1 MSGKLY
7 NVGMY
12 IRLSREN
19 TAYAGED
26 SMSIEN
32 QRAILSKF
40 IAMMPGWVE
49 TRTYI
54 DNGASGG
61 NFNRRGF
68 QDLMTDA
75 RSGVINLVL
84 VHDLSRFGRNYLE
97 AGKYLE
103 EELPALG
110 CRFVALTDGI
120 DTETGENDIMPFL
133 NAMNDYYLKNLS
145 DRIKTVF
152 HAKANDGHKLTGTA
166 PYGYMRS
173 TDDHNRLI
181 VDEYAA
187 RVVKRIFEMRADGM
201 GYGKIVGVL
210 NSEEIPPPRLYY
222 CLRQNREP
230 SKTCS
235 KLWQLHAL
243 PNILRDE
250 HYLGNTVSF
259 KYSRSYRS
267 GKSRSRHESDWLRV
281 LDTHEAI
288 IAPALWKR
296 VQEVNDRLSKTVEN
310 RREPR
315 PSLFSG
321 KIFCSDCKVNMTF
334 YAGKKEVLKD
344 GSITSYGS
352 YACKTHVVT
361 GRAKCSWHR
370 IYETPLKKIVL
381 DDIRRQAERIRLDED
396 GMLQRLQE
404 KLIAG
409 YAGGR
414 TDSLIERRELKQE
427 LHSIDLRI
435 EQLYEDKVSGVI
447 TAERFAQMTGKTEDR
462 RQEIENRITS
472 LEQTEAEA
480 KTRLGDIQRW
490 VGLIKEKSVVEDVDR
505 DLLEALIDRVEISE
519 QRIENGEKSQ
529 DVWIY
534 YRFVGLV

>member
-1 MSGKLY
+1 MSDKLY

-19 TAYAGED
+19 TAYTGEN

-75 RSGVINLVL
+75 RNGVINLVL

-103 EELPALG
+103 EELPALS
-110 CRFVALTDGI
+110 CRFVALADGI
-120 DTETGENDIMPFL
+120 DTETGENDIMLFL
-133 NAMNDYYLKNLS
+133 NAMNDFYLKNLS
-145 DRIKTVF
+145 DRIKSVF
-152 HAKANDGHKLTGTA
+152 RAKANNGHKLTGTA

-173 TDDHNRLI
+173 PDDHTRLI
-181 VDEYAA
+181 LDEYAA
-187 RVVKRIFEMRADGM
+187 EVVRRIFEMRADGM

-222 CLRQNREP
+222 YLRQNREP

-235 KLWQLHAL
+235 KLWQLYAL

-267 GKSRSRHESDWLRV
+267 GKSRSRHEDDWLRV
-281 LDTHEAI
+281 PDTHEAI
-288 IAPALWKR
+288 IDRTLWEK

-310 RREPR
+310 VREPQQ
-315 PSLFSG
+315 SLFSG
-321 KIFCSDCKVNMTF
+321 KIVCMDCKVNMMPHS
-334 YAGKKEVLKD
+334 YKKSSESD
-344 GSITSYGS
+344 ERGNSYS
-352 YACKTHVVT
+352 CKTYHRT
-361 GRAKCSWHR
+361 GRIECSRHG
-370 IYETPLKKIVL
+370 ISEIPLKKIVL
-381 DDIRRQAERIRLDED
+381 DDIRQQAEQIRLDED
-396 GMLQRLQE
+396 GMLQRLRE
-404 KLIAG
+404 KLVAG
-409 YAGGR
+409 YADGR
-414 TDSLIERRELKQE
+414 TDSLTERRELKQE
-427 LHSIDLRI
+427 LHSIGLRI
-435 EQLYEDKVSGVI
+435 EQLYSDKVEGII
-447 TAERFAQMTGKTEDR
+447 TAERFAQMAGKTEAR
-462 RQEIENRITS
+462 RQEVENRLS
-472 LEQTEAEA
+472 LLEQSEAET
-480 KTRLGDIQRW
+480 KTKLGDIQRW
-490 VGLIKEKSVVEDVDR
+490 VHLIKEKSVVEDVDR
-505 DLLEALIDRVEISE
+505 DLLEALIERVEVGE
-519 QRIENGEKSQ
+519 TKTENGEKTQ

-534 YRFVGLV
+534 YKFVGLV